1 MTYTI
6 NNIRTAH
13 DRMMRLFIKD
23 LAKRE
28 GEVRHYGRT
37 NWSPYVEVDLES
49 TKDCHYMAELAE
61 NTAVAEYHYAKR
73 FLIWYILWC
82 HKRVK

>member
-13 DRMMRLFIKD
+13 DHMMRLFIKD

-28 GEVRHYGRT
+28 DEVRRYGRT
-37 NWSPYVEVDLES
+37 NWSPYTEVDLES
-49 TKDCHYMAELAE
+49 TEDCHYMAELAE
-61 NTAVAEYHYAKR
+61 YSAVAEYYYAKGIR
-73 FLIWYILWC
+73 IWCILQH